1 MPRRNN
7 RPALYELSRPRSEDG
22 DVSSESSHSN
32 SMDDMG
38 VSSPHW
44 LTPGVGVRIPG
55 GFLVLG
61 GVILIGSII
70 GAWWIGYSSGVATTE
85 AMMAANPDVVLL
97 DPLLRPDPEPI
108 NMAAGTPQGLI
119 QSPIQP
125 LITSERPWHFVLAE
139 TNQPGA
145 DRLAEFCRLKGLE
158 VMVIPRHNTGLARV
172 IAMPGMETSSR
183 QVPEVRAQD
192 QLIAVLGRQWKQNGG
207 RTDFS
212 DRYMDRIEPEL
223 D

>member
-32 SMDDMG
+32 SIDG
-38 VSSPHW
+38 IGASSPHW

-61 GVILIGSII
+61 GVILVGSII
-70 GAWWIGYSSGVATTE
+70 AAWWIGYSSGVATTE

-108 NMAAGTPQGLI
+108 KTTSGTPQGSI
-119 QSPIQP
+119 ESPVGP
-125 LITSERPWHFVLAE
+125 LISSERPWHFVLAE

-183 QVPEVRAQD
+183 QVPEVKAQD

>member
-32 SMDDMG
+32 SIDG
-38 VSSPHW
+38 IGASSPHW

-61 GVILIGSII
+61 GVILVGSII
-70 GAWWIGYSSGVATTE
+70 AAWWIGYSSGVATTE

-108 NMAAGTPQGLI
+108 KTTSGTPQGSVE
-119 QSPIQP
+119 SPVGP
-125 LITSERPWHFVLAE
+125 LISSERPWHFVLAE

-183 QVPEVRAQD
+183 QVPEVKAQD

>member
-32 SMDDMG
+32 SVDG
-38 VSSPHW
+38 IGASSPHW

-61 GVILIGSII
+61 GVILVGSII
-70 GAWWIGYSSGVATTE
+70 AAWWIGYSSGVATTE

-108 NMAAGTPQGLI
+108 KTPSGTPQGSI
-119 QSPIQP
+119 ESPVGP
-125 LITSERPWHFVLAE
+125 LISSERPWHFVLAE

-183 QVPEVRAQD
+183 QVPEVKAQD

>member
-32 SMDDMG
+32 SVDG
-38 VSSPHW
+38 IGASSPHW

-61 GVILIGSII
+61 GVILVGSII
-70 GAWWIGYSSGVATTE
+70 AAWWIGYSSGVATTE

-108 NMAAGTPQGLI
+108 KTTSGTPQG
-119 QSPIQP
+119 SNEPPVGP
-125 LITSERPWHFVLAE
+125 LISSERPWHFVLAE

-183 QVPEVRAQD
+183 QVPEVKAQD

>member
-1 MPRRNN
+1 M
-7 RPALYELSRPRSEDG
+7 
-22 DVSSESSHSN
+22 
-32 SMDDMG
+32 
-38 VSSPHW
+38 
-44 LTPGVGVRIPG
+44 
-55 GFLVLG
+55 
-61 GVILIGSII
+61 
-70 GAWWIGYSSGVATTE
+70 
-85 AMMAANPDVVLL
+85 LL

-108 NMAAGTPQGLI
+108 KTTSGTPQGSI
-119 QSPIQP
+119 ESPVGP
-125 LITSERPWHFVLAE
+125 LISSERPWHFVLAE

-183 QVPEVRAQD
+183 QVPEVKAQD

>member
-32 SMDDMG
+32 SVDG
-38 VSSPHW
+38 IGASSPHW

-61 GVILIGSII
+61 GVILVGSII
-70 GAWWIGYSSGVATTE
+70 AAWWIGYSSGVATTE

-108 NMAAGTPQGLI
+108 KTTSGTPQGSI
-119 QSPIQP
+119 ESPVGP
-125 LITSERPWHFVLAE
+125 LISSERPWHFVLAE

-183 QVPEVRAQD
+183 QVPEVKAQD

>member
-32 SMDDMG
+32 SIDG
-38 VSSPHW
+38 IGASSPHW

-61 GVILIGSII
+61 GVILVGSII
-70 GAWWIGYSSGVATTE
+70 AAWWIGYSSGVATTE

-108 NMAAGTPQGLI
+108 KTTSGTPQGSI
-119 QSPIQP
+119 ESPVGP
-125 LITSERPWHFVLAE
+125 LISSERPRHFVLAE

-183 QVPEVRAQD
+183 QVPEVKAQD